1 MCSVC
6 VCVLVCISVCVC
18 VLVCISVCVS
28 VCSVC
33 MCVLVCVSCVHGT
46 LHHMLLSLH
55 KHDTTI
61 DPFLFTKSQVLA
73 HGTPLLS
80 STGDEFALE
89 NDPDYQKMSF
99 QERASFHR
107 QQLQEQ
113 LGLVS
118 QGKVFS
124 TGLEALIDDSDLD
137 VTTDVVGSASSGR
150 QLLQQHVHKVC
161 YNELCVLQFT

>member
-1 MCSVC
+1 MCGVWVSLNSVFGSP
-6 VCVLVCISVCVC
+6 VLLIIRLFEWSHTIGVGPWHS
-18 VLVCISVCVS
+18 SHFPS
-28 VCSVC
+28 PPHMFSPP
-33 MCVLVCVSCVHGT
+33 
-46 LHHMLLSLH
+46 HMLAQCTLLL
-55 KHDTTI
+55 I
-61 DPFLFTKSQVLA
+61 PPPQVLA

-124 TGLEALIDDSDLD
+124 TGLETLIDDSDLE
-137 VTTDVVGSASSGR
+137 VSSEVPGHLSSGR
-150 QLLQQHVHKVC
+150 QLLQQHIQKVH
-161 YNELCVLQFT
+161 Y